1 MSAQSRTNANT
12 GLGSYLQLV
21 RTNRNFR
28 FLWFGQIV
36 SLLGDWFNLIAAAAL
51 VASLTESG
59 FAVGG
64 LFIVRFLAPFVVSPV
79 AGVFADRYNRKR
91 LLITADLG
99 RALVVMGFLLV
110 REPEHVWLLYTLSA
124 LQMGM
129 SGFFFPARNA
139 ILPDIVD
146 REDLGTA
153 NALSSATWSVMLG
166 VGAALGG
173 LAAGQ
178 FGAYPA
184 FVLDALTFVASAV
197 LLAPIVYDRDPALK
211 TKNDGKGITAALYEY
226 IDGLRY
232 LREHLDILAIAL
244 HKGAFAL
251 IVSGGYQVVQV
262 GITENVFVMGEGGGT
277 SLGIMYAVVGV
288 GTGIGPIL
296 ARYITGDKERPQ
308 RIAILMSY
316 VISAMGMAI
325 MAPLASFEVTLIG
338 VVLRGIG
345 GGIGW
350 VFATQLLL
358 QLLPDEVRGRVFATE
373 FAIFTLLNATGA
385 TLGGLALDQSIGYST
400 ILWWMAGLILIPAL
414 LWGLWIST
422 GTRKPKLAQGD

>member
-1 MSAQSRTNANT
+1 MSAQSQSTSNS
-12 GLGSYLQLV
+12 GISSYIQLV
-21 RTNRNFR
+21 RRNRNFR
-28 FLWFGQIV
+28 FLWFGQII

-51 VASLTESG
+51 IASMTKSG

-79 AGVFADRYNRKR
+79 AGVFADRYNRKH
-91 LLITADLG
+91 LLIAADLG
-99 RALVVMGFLLV
+99 RAVVVLGFLLV
-110 REPEHVWLLYTLSA
+110 RKPEHVWLLYTLSA
-124 LQMGM
+124 LQMGL

-139 ILPDIVD
+139 ILPNVVD

-153 NALSSATWSVMLG
+153 NALSAATWSVMLG

-184 FVLDALTFVASAV
+184 FVLDAMTFVVSA
-197 LLAPIVYDRDPALK
+197 LLLVPVVYEYSETMKNQSRSVSTALRQ
-211 TKNDGKGITAALYEY
+211 Y

-232 LREHLDILAIAL
+232 LREHVDILAIAL

-251 IVSGGYQVVQV
+251 IISGGYQVVQV
-262 GITENVFVMGEGGGT
+262 GITENVFVIGDGGGT
-277 SLGIMYAVVGV
+277 SLGIMYAVVGI
-288 GTGIGPIL
+288 GTGIGPIA
-296 ARYITGDKERPQ
+296 ARYFTGDRDRPQ
-308 RIAILMSY
+308 RIAILLSY
-316 VISAMGMAI
+316 LITALGMALI
-325 MAPLASFEVTLIG
+325 APLVSFEVTLIG
-338 VVLRGIG
+338 IILRGIG

-358 QLLPDEVRGRVFATE
+358 QQLPDEVRGRVFATE
-373 FAIFTLLNATGA
+373 YAIFTLLNAVGA
-385 TLGGLALDQSIGYST
+385 TLGGLALDQAVGYST

-414 LWGLWIST
+414 LWGMWIST
-422 GTRKPKLAQGD
+422 GMQKHKLAEGD